1 MANKRVARIIGWKT
15 YAVAAL
21 SILIG
26 VYAFSQGLGVEGV
39 KAIIF
44 GLALISLRDALA
56 KHLRLTEEN
65 RKALDNLRAAVDGL
79 YTIRKPP
86 SI

>member
-1 MANKRVARIIGWKT
+1 MDKGVRVIGWKS

-21 SILIG
+21 SIIAGAVAISL
-26 VYAFSQGLGVEGV
+26 GLWVDGV

-56 KHLRLTEEN
+56 KHMRLTDEN
-65 RKALDNLRAAVDGL
+65 RRALDNLRGAVDGL
-79 YTIRKPP
+79 YGARKPP
-86 SI
+86 RV